1 MAIDY
6 NQPLGVWQVVL
17 LYNNREILEASFVL
31 QTPQNVINRI
41 TSLVEENEELAW
53 RLEKSEAEA
62 ETLNENLAKAR
73 SQLQQLET

>member
-1 MAIDY
+1 M
-6 NQPLGVWQVVL
+6 VL

>member
-73 SQLQQLET
+73 SLLQQLET

>member
-1 MAIDY
+1 M
-6 NQPLGVWQVVL
+6 VL

-73 SQLQQLET
+73 SLLQQLET

>member
-1 MAIDY
+1 
-6 NQPLGVWQVVL
+6 VVL

-73 SQLQQLET
+73 SLLQQLET